1 MDAKDLDK
9 KPKDDE
15 IKHDKPEQEV
25 PEEKRNRRLEMN
37 RIAAQ
42 RSRQR
47 KKEKMLSLS
56 EAVSRLTEENNRLNL
71 ENRCL
76 AQTQADQE
84 QELLRSK
91 DNTLLM
97 QRYISIMDLSLQCV
111 TTQLLLAKGEQPTEE
126 KVDLTALRL
135 TQSVSAM
142 MKQVKTQQLHQQ
154 HLHQRLHQMKQQLR
168 RQNGMQVQEPDH
180 KASSLQ
186 QSNKMLGQTQA
197 SAARNNLL
205 QQLESPLALRA
216 SHQNNSQMF
225 APKPM
230 GMVSSKP
237 SPLNNSPLLRMRKQF
252 YANRMN
258 SALSNPSARGNN
270 IVGGGA
276 FGATPRNP
284 NLPFSGLPG
293 YSGGNVGDKSSFVG
307 RLAGGMAGG
316 LPGMSSSLMNT
327 MKYMPGMSNPM
338 NEPKPSLLGG
348 MGGMDNSLGG
358 MSAHLGNMTR
368 TGTGM
373 DTPNSVG
380 SVNNAMA
387 GLTGMRGPNLSGL
400 KDMLDTPNN
409 RQIPVGQK
417 LLQQTV
423 LNHMLQSQQQQKK
436 RQGKFH
442 ATINSPPKRGRLD
455 PNGSLVKPA
464 DLAEAPKLPTPES
477 SAPAAG
483 GFANAD
489 LIQPATP
496 SKTADSQLNAGDSQ
510 LNAAST
516 LTRMLD
522 EFKPPLAE

>member
-1 MDAKDLDK
+1 MDSAQDQDRSPDDDEDIKLDK
-9 KPKDDE
+9 SD
-15 IKHDKPEQEV
+15 QEV

-84 QELLRSK
+84 QELLRSQ
-91 DNTLLM
+91 DNTILM

-168 RQNGMQVQEPDH
+168 RQNGMQPQERNH
-180 KASSLQ
+180 KAPSLQ
-186 QSNKMLGQTQA
+186 QSNKMLGQSQA
-197 SAARNNLL
+197 GATRSNLL
-205 QQLESPLALRA
+205 QQLDSPAALRA
-216 SHQNNSQMF
+216 GHQNSAQMF

-230 GMVSSKP
+230 GKP
-237 SPLNNSPLLRMRKQF
+237 SALGNSPLLQMRKQL

-258 SALSNPSARGNN
+258 SGVSNPSARGNN
-270 IVGGGA
+270 MVGGGA
-276 FGATPRNP
+276 FGANPRNP
-284 NLPFSGLPG
+284 NLSFAGLPG
-293 YSGGNVGDKSSFVG
+293 FSGGNVGDKSSIVG
-307 RLAGGMAGG
+307 RLAGGMAAG

-327 MKYMPGMSNPM
+327 MKYMSGMKGLNNPM
-338 NEPKPSLLGG
+338 NDSKPSLLGG
-348 MGGMDNSLGG
+348 MGGIGNSLGG
-358 MSAHLGNMTR
+358 ISARLGNMTR
-368 TGTGM
+368 ASTATGA
-373 DTPNSVG
+373 SSAG
-380 SVNNAMA
+380 SVNN
-387 GLTGMRGPNLSGL
+387 GMNRFPGMHDPNPNLTGL

-423 LNHMLQSQQQQKK
+423 LNHMLQNQQQQKK

-442 ATINSPPKRGRLD
+442 ATVNTLLSPASKRGRLD
-455 PNGSLVKPA
+455 ATGSLVKPV
-464 DLAEAPKLPTPES
+464 DIAEVPKLPKPAS
-477 SAPAAG
+477 PAPAVNG
-483 GFANAD
+483 LD
-489 LIQPATP
+489 SIQSTTA
-496 SKTADSQLNAGDSQ
+496 SKTAESQ

-522 EFKPPLAE
+522 VPSQNNPTRM